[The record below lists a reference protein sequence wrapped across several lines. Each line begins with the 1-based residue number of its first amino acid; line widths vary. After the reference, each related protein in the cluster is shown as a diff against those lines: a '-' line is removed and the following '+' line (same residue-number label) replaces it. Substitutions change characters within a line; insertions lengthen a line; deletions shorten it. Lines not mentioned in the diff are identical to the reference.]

1 VLRVAFDR
9 QRGAPPFSDRLAAAS
24 RHIAIALLS
33 ALIVAT
39 FSRRVRQCGIG
50 ATVATRDRV
59 ATQDRV
65 GMIPRDW
72 HRELKMTTLAAAAPV
87 RRRCVQDMCN

>member
-1 VLRVAFDR
+1 LSR
-9 QRGAPPFSDRLAAAS
+9 RG
-24 RHIAIALLS
+24 AIALLS

-39 FSRRVRQCGIG
+39 FFRRVRRCGIG
-50 ATVATRDRV
+50 VTE

-72 HRELKMTTLAAAAPV
+72 HRELKMSTLAAAAPV
-87 RRRCVQDMCN
+87 RRAMYATGARDYKLA